1 LPPLSDGAR
10 RTVISPAR
18 QICAA
23 SHRYLQ
29 PVRPRHLSGLVRAAG
44 DLLTNRYYLFKLV
57 ERLDMLGIADGP
69 LHELAWQ
76 VRGKV

>member
-1 LPPLSDGAR
+1 LGGR
-10 RTVISPAR
+10 
-18 QICAA
+18 
-23 SHRYLQ
+23 
-29 PVRPRHLSGLVRAAG
+29 GAG

-76 VRGKV
+76 VREKAGVAPAA